1 MKYSAKIK
9 GYIFVILSAIIFGC
23 MPLMATKIYADG
35 VNPLSLVLLRNFL
48 SVPMLAVAALLT
60 KKTLKIPLK
69 SLPTVSVIGLLG
81 CCITP
86 LMLFAS
92 YIYIPS
98 GVATV
103 FHFVYPAVVLIINII
118 IQKKSDKGSILSV
131 IICFI
136 GICFFYN
143 PNDPLDFK
151 GASLALLSG
160 VVYALY
166 IIMLSRFKQKEISGF
181 LLSFYISVSS
191 SVVLLCTCAV
201 IGNISLPQT
210 AAGWGLSFF
219 FAFVVNVGAVV
230 LFQHGTALIGS
241 QQSSIL
247 STFEP
252 ITSVVIDALLL
263 TKVLPSI
270 PSLIGCIL
278 VILASI
284 LIVVFDIKKEK
295 SS

>member
-1 MKYSAKIK
+1 MKREFEQEAQELRRKLYNCSEKYQKLYLQLKWAIYFQLITLFCFMIFLYF
-9 GYIFVILSAIIFGC
+9 GYQHCISSLILSAIIFGC

-219 FAFVVNVGAVV
+219 FAFVVNVGATPSE
-230 LFQHGTALIGS
+230 LKT
-241 QQSSIL
+241 
-247 STFEP
+247 
-252 ITSVVIDALLL
+252 
-263 TKVLPSI
+263 LPFI
-270 PSLIGCIL
+270 PCPEG
-278 VILASI
+278 
-284 LIVVFDIKKEK
+284 
-295 SS
+295 